1 MSDAPARIDP
11 VRVGI
16 VDIGSNTARLLVAD
30 VRSDGNVATVAKRRA
45 YLGLGEEIAVT
56 GTLSTET
63 IHRTAVIA
71 AAYAERARREGAAI
85 LETIITAPGR
95 QGASATALVGALREA
110 TGVPTLTLS
119 ADDEGRLAYEGAIHA
134 SASPLP
140 EVVGVVDVGGG
151 STEIVVGTPS
161 LGAAWIRSLDLGSL
175 RLTRQHLGS
184 DPPGKKELAA
194 ARGAVRRAF
203 ADLGH
208 PVPDLVLATGGS
220 AKAVWRVL
228 GRTFDPAGLD
238 EVIGIAS
245 SLSAAKIAKTYG
257 HHPHRARTLLAGAL
271 ILQEAA
277 HALGRPLELAEA
289 GLREG
294 AALALAWPEALAA

>member
-30 VRSDGNVATVAKRRA
+30 VRSTGDVAAVAKRRA
-45 YLGLGEEIAVT
+45 YLGLGEEIAHT
-56 GTLSTET
+56 GTLSAET
-63 IHRTAVIA
+63 VHRTAVIA

-85 LETIITAPGR
+85 LETIVTAPGR
-95 QGASATALVGALREA
+95 QGAAAVALVTALREA
-110 TGVPTLTLS
+110 TGTPTLALS
-119 ADDEGRLAYEGAIHA
+119 ADDEGRLAYEGALHAA
-134 SASPLP
+134 SAPLP
-140 EVVGVVDVGGG
+140 EVIGVVDVGGG

-175 RLTRQHLGS
+175 RLTRQHLGG
-184 DPPGKKELAA
+184 DPPGKRAIAA
-194 ARGAVRRAF
+194 ARDAVRRAF
-203 ADLGH
+203 ADLGN
-208 PVPDLVLATGGS
+208 PAPDLVLATGGS
-220 AKAVWRVL
+220 AKAVWRTL
-228 GRTFDPAGLD
+228 GRTFDADDVD

-245 SLSAAKIAKTYG
+245 TLSAAKIAKTYG

-277 HALGRPLELAEA
+277 RRLNRPVELALA